1 MSKHQLSFRACF
13 GLHWTSPIPIFSFTS
28 ERSIKISCDQQENPQ
43 VSANTT
49 KRQKQ
54 QVRKRELMVLLKTG
68 NQLSGNELFPP
79 LLPLHII
86 KVSLKLKFCSKY
98 LLVPDSP

>member
-1 MSKHQLSFRACF
+1 MSKQQLSFRACF

-79 LLPLHII
+79 LLHII
-86 KVSLKLKFCSKY
+86 KESLKLKFCSKY